1 MDRAIEVQLQKVLN
15 KVSDAERQ
23 KNRSLVRQTMRLV
36 RALICLKNF
45 FYNNETE
52 RNN

>member
-1 MDRAIEVQLQKVLN
+1 MDQAIELQLQKVLN
-15 KVSDAERQ
+15 KISDAERL

-36 RALICLKNF
+36 RAMVCLKNF
-45 FYNNETE
+45 FNNNESE